1 MQAPTSITL
10 HVHTNRP
17 AANDD
22 WSPDAPACAAAAL
35 RPAAPAAVAR
45 CAA

>member
-1 MQAPTSITL
+1 MHPRTSVT
-10 HVHTNRP
+10 TDAYRP
-17 AANDD
+17 PANDD

-45 CAA
+45 SAA

>member
-1 MQAPTSITL
+1 MHPRTSAIQ
-10 HVHTNRP
+10 TNRP

-35 RPAAPAAVAR
+35 RPAAPAAAAR